1 MAMKLLRMFRF
12 LIAGLLVLPSL
23 YAGTVFAVSP
33 IKITLTSA
41 KSSYLDTEPVELFL
55 TVRNTSGADTYVTKG
70 FMQKDFHLFLNLNG
84 PSGNIRAN
92 ELVGNPEPLGA
103 QDTPDAL
110 GFLRPAVPCDRVPPT
125 DTTNANTDDDGV
137 EKLFDLKQFYPVTK
151 TGAYSAVAETELDVY
166 TDFVEMANGDIYC
179 FVDDPQREAF
189 NPLASNSV
197 KFTIE
202 PSVAL
207 PKSGILSS
215 FEVLDVS
222 PGQRPV
228 VIKGPIY
235 KVRVQL
241 FDMEQIPAEFLP
253 ADFKTYALIAESDR
267 VKPVQ
272 VRFTDRE
279 GRADFD
285 LVPQGNYLLIGTYQT
300 STDTRYVGA
309 QIAADAKE
317 WSDASTPLKAHLKI
331 FLLPNNNEQVKVK
344 KKAIPGKT
352 RRLTGSELLITQ
364 PEYIEWA
371 SDQEV
376 YPFVFEASGDW
387 DVVTA
392 VTPPDGFVTDADSL
406 EAVVVDELEA
416 VQFTITDVGSDWTE
430 TDVTYDIDHKK
441 KKIKIKDKIGIRLE
455 KKLAKKKGMDI
466 YGDTASPGD
475 FVGGKKIKDK
485 TTETAL
491 EDTKNKDKKTK

>member
-1 MAMKLLRMFRF
+1 MKSLQMFRF
-12 LIAGLLVLPSL
+12 LIAGLLVLSSL
-23 YAGTVFAVSP
+23 YAASVLAVSP
-33 IKITLTSA
+33 INITLTSA

-55 TVRNTSGADTYVTKG
+55 TVRNISGVDTYVTKG

-84 PSGNIRAN
+84 PAGNIRAN

-103 QDTPDAL
+103 RSLPDAL

-125 DTTNANTDDDGV
+125 NTDNTNPGDDGV

-151 TGAYSAVAETELDVY
+151 TGAYSADAETELEVY
-166 TDFVEMANGDIYC
+166 SDYVELANGDTYC
-179 FVDDPQREAF
+179 FVDDPQRQAF
-189 NPLASNSV
+189 NPLASNMV

-202 PSVAL
+202 PSVVL
-207 PKSGILSS
+207 PESQILSS

-228 VIKGPIY
+228 VTKGPIY
-235 KVRVQL
+235 KMRVQL
-241 FDMEQIPAEFLP
+241 FDMDGIPDDFLP
-253 ADFKTYALIAESDR
+253 ADYKTYAPIAESDR

-272 VRFTDRE
+272 VRFTDRQ
-279 GRADFD
+279 GRAAFD

-309 QIAADAKE
+309 RIAADAKE
-317 WSDASTPLKAHLKI
+317 WSDPSTPLNAHLKI
-331 FLLPNNNEQVKVK
+331 FLLPNNKEQVKVK

-352 RRLTGSELLITQ
+352 KRLTGTELLITQ
-364 PEYIEWA
+364 PEYIEWD
-371 SDQEV
+371 SDQEL
-376 YPFVFEASGDW
+376 YPFVFEAVGDW
-387 DVVTA
+387 GVVT
-392 VTPPDGFVTDADSL
+392 TINPPEGFVTDADSL

-430 TDVTYDIDHKK
+430 TDVTYDIDHKMK
-441 KKIKIKDKIGIRLE
+441 NIKIKDKIGVRLE
-455 KKLAKKKGMDI
+455 KKLAKKKGLDL

-475 FVGGKKIKDK
+475 FMGDKKIKDK